1 MDLHPGEE
9 IIYEGHPSW
18 RSVMSLYAKGA
29 VLGALVGAIIGLAAS
44 TAAGIGAFCG
54 VLAVFVL
61 FALVRRIF
69 VRYTITN
76 QRLYLQRGIVARNIQ
91 QTRIE
96 RVQNVTT
103 RQSVMDRLFRVGTV
117 DFDTAG
123 TEDASFAFA
132 GVNDPSGVVAS
143 VSEAQRA
150 AGAGASDGVS

>member
-1 MDLHPGEE
+1 M
-9 IIYEGHPSW
+9 
-18 RSVMSLYAKGA
+18 
-29 VLGALVGAIIGLAAS
+29 
-44 TAAGIGAFCG
+44 
-54 VLAVFVL
+54 LAVFVL
-61 FALVRRIF
+61 FALVQRIF